1 MIRPIRTALRRARRL
16 RKVPQS
22 EMSNNQPAKKKV
34 YVETTVVSDA
44 TARPSKDLILAG
56 RQILSREWLETA
68 RRNYELYTSFLVHRE
83 SLQGDAEAAARR
95 LSALTTMQY
104 LEADERAFAL
114 SDRLIREKAV
124 PKEYPDD
131 ALHIAIAALNA
142 MDYLVS
148 WNFRHITNAQTI
160 PLVKRVCEASGYR
173 CPEICTPQMLQEGDD

>member
-1 MIRPIRTALRRARRL
+1 
-16 RKVPQS
+16 
-22 EMSNNQPAKKKV
+22 MSNNQPAKKKV

-44 TARPSKDLILAG
+44 TARPSKDLILAA
-56 RQILSREWLETA
+56 RQIVSREGLETA

-83 SLQGDAEAAARR
+83 SLKGDEEAATRR
-95 LSALTTMQY
+95 LSALGTMQY

-124 PKEYPDD
+124 PKEYHDD

-160 PLVKRVCEASGYR
+160 PLVKRVCDESGYR
-173 CPEICTPQMLQEGDD
+173 CPEICTPQMLQEGEE